1 MASSVRIYAGTQE
14 GLFIWRSKNGGWE
27 NVAASFETG
36 TIDSVDGFA
45 AGPTSSIWASRK
57 TACIEPMTRVRAG
70 GAYSKATFGL

>member
-14 GLFIWRSKNGGWE
+14 GLFVWRSKNGGWE
-27 NVAASFETG
+27 NVAVFSRPAPS
-36 TIDSVDGFA
+36 IPSMDYA

-70 GAYSKATFGL
+70 GVSSKAMFGL